1 MNRMEFMRELEALL
15 SDIPESERSEALQY
29 YEDYLNDA
37 GVENEQG
44 AMEELGTPE
53 EIANHIKAGL
63 NGNEEGAFT
72 ENGYEQEA
80 KKKNPPAKQEHFSDT
95 GAQTE
100 KSGESGGYGRN
111 LLKTLLIVL
120 LLILFSPFILS
131 VVLAIFGL
139 LIGAAAAVFGVWIG
153 AFATGAALLTAGF
166 LCLIVGL
173 VKLFTVPLAGAL
185 VTGLGL
191 LMLGIGMLLTIVVLW
206 AAWKLVP
213 PVMRGLVSLI
223 QKPFRRNS
231 GKNVSKEEN
240 REVTA

>member
-1 MNRMEFMRELEALL
+1 MNRVEFMRELEALL

-53 EIANHIKAGL
+53 EIASHIKAGL
-63 NGNEEGAFT
+63 NGNEEGVFT

-80 KKKNPPAKQEHFSDT
+80 KKRNPPAKQERFSDN
-95 GAQTE
+95 GAQTK

-111 LLKTLLIVL
+111 VVKTLLIVL
-120 LLILFSPFILS
+120 LLVLFSPFILS
-131 VVLAIFGL
+131 FVLAVFGL
-139 LIGAAAAVFGVWIG
+139 LIGVAAAVFGVWIG
-153 AFATGAALLTAGF
+153 AFATGAALLAAGF

-191 LMLGIGMLLTIVVLW
+191 LMLGIGMLLTIVTLW

-213 PVMRGLVSLI
+213 PAMRGLVSLI
-223 QKPFRRNS
+223 QKPFQRNS
-231 GKNVSKEEN
+231 RKSAQKEEN
-240 REVTA
+240 REATV